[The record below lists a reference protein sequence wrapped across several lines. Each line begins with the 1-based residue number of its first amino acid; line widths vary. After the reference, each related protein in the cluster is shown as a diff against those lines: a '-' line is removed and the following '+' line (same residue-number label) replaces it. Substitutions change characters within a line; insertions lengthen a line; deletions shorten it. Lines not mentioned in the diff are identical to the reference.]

1 MGIDVT
7 IETQSRKLIDRIQ
20 LSSNGIPALYTLIK
34 LINNISREL
43 KANLRV
49 CILFE
54 YEIGDEKWVAK
65 NTFILLLFTETTKK

>member
-54 YEIGDEKWVAK
+54 YEIGDEKWVVK

>member
-7 IETQSRKLIDRIQ
+7 IETQGRKLIDRIQ

-54 YEIGDEKWVAK
+54 YEIGDEK
-65 NTFILLLFTETTKK
+65 

>member
-7 IETQSRKLIDRIQ
+7 IETQSKKLIDKIQ
-20 LSSNGIPALYTLIK
+20 LPSNSIPTLYTLIK

-43 KANLRV
+43 EANLRV

-54 YEIGDEKWVAK
+54 YEVGDE
-65 NTFILLLFTETTKK
+65 NNGNRR